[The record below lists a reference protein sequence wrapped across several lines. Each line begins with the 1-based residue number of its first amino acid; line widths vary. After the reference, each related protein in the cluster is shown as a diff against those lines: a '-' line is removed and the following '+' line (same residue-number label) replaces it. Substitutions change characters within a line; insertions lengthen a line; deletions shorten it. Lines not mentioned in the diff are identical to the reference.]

1 MTLTYLGQGRR
12 TPLMRSA
19 VAITADASGFNAV
32 LTLPSIVN
40 SGNLLL
46 AAALHAVVALW
57 QKEKFY
63 LKFWTYTSSS
73 KKTDG
78 SIKYAIKVVSRVFWK

>member
-19 VAITADASGFNAV
+19 VAVTADASGFNAV

-40 SGNLLL
+40 PGNLLL
-46 AAALHAVVALW
+46 ATALHAVVAL
-57 QKEKFY
+57 
-63 LKFWTYTSSS
+63 
-73 KKTDG
+73 
-78 SIKYAIKVVSRVFWK
+78 